1 MQALHL
7 LLLQHS
13 SIDSECNAVFVCL
26 GMTMGFKA
34 MLPPLQEQGRWLLQ
48 QPELAMFESEI

>member
-1 MQALHL
+1 
-7 LLLQHS
+7 
-13 SIDSECNAVFVCL
+13 
-26 GMTMGFKA
+26 MTMGFKA